1 MPTSKPQ
8 QKQHSDVFLRIMKR
22 RRQRKIKKIILFV
35 LISGILA
42 AGAGAVIVSQAQDG
56 TEPAKTCAESVE
68 NVTKPAENVSKLHK
82 SVAFLPE
89 IVPVLEEVSPNTEPE
104 TETLIHSKDWDGDE
118 AYLLAKIAMA
128 EAEGEDTKGKALVIL
143 TVLNRV
149 WSDVPY
155 FPDTIE
161 EVIFQEGAFA
171 PIGNGRWNRV
181 EPNADCFEA
190 LRMVEEGWDES
201 QGALYFERT
210 PDGETWH
217 TKHLQKLFVHGNH
230 TFYKE
235 R

>member
-42 AGAGAVIVSQAQDG
+42 AGAGAAIVSQAQDG
-56 TEPAKTCAESVE
+56 AENTETCVE
-68 NVTKPAENVSKLHK
+68 TVQNVTNSVKNVSEPHK

-89 IVPVLEEVSPNTEPE
+89 IVPVLEEVSSDAE

-128 EAEGEDTKGKALVIL
+128 EAEGEDTEGKALVIL

-149 WSDVPY
+149 WSDIPY

-190 LRMVEEGWDES
+190 LRIVEEGWDES
-201 QGALYFERT
+201 RGALYFERT

>member
-42 AGAGAVIVSQAQDG
+42 AGAGAAIVSQAQDG
-56 TEPAKTCAESVE
+56 AEPAKTCAESVE
-68 NVTKPAENVSKLHK
+68 NVTKPAEIVSKPHK

-89 IVPVLEEVSPNTEPE
+89 IAPVLEEVSPNTEPE

-149 WSDVPY
+149 WSDIPY

-171 PIGNGRWNRV
+171 PISNGRWDRV

-201 QGALYFERT
+201 RGALYFERT